1 MIGAKIHRYRMKK
14 GLTLQELAGR
24 TMTTAG
30 YLSQLERDLT
40 EPSLAA
46 LRKIASALDV
56 PIFTLLNEEEEET
69 SVTAFQP
76 ASSRHQVSFP
86 GSGVVYE
93 LLTPPAQSALEG
105 PDFLMMTFSLPAHSF
120 GSEERVS
127 HDAEECLY
135 LTSGVLEVFTGEQT
149 CTLEVGDCIRIPGGA
164 PHNLYNPGAAPAE
177 GICCLNPGM
186 FVSTVRP

>member
-1 MIGAKIHRYRMKK
+1 M
-14 GLTLQELAGR
+14 
-24 TMTTAG
+24 
-30 YLSQLERDLT
+30 
-40 EPSLAA
+40 
-46 LRKIASALDV
+46 
-56 PIFTLLNEEEEET
+56 
-69 SVTAFQP
+69 
-76 ASSRHQVSFP
+76 
-86 GSGVVYE
+86 YE
-93 LLTPPAQSALEG
+93 LLTPPAQSTLEG